1 MKFKTLYLAAVMLLA
16 ALQVV
21 HADTYS
27 NVYTLADVTQ
37 GNEGEVVDPSL
48 NKEWEPGIDWHTMQI
63 GSGGLYISNN
73 KGATYITL
81 ASNRTQ
87 FADADLW
94 YRTGNN
100 TDGYL
105 IYNKEAGPN
114 KVLAAPTTMKGTQG
128 GDSYPIM
135 VDKDHVPEGY
145 TSTWLFAKS
154 NDLGSNV
161 EAFYMYEKGH
171 EGYKVNNR
179 NGKFAFWTGGADHG
193 SSIQWKW
200 AQRTMEVNMNTGTFT
215 SKNSNWAKTWTS
227 TASAPKLVVD
237 AGANNMSIA
246 NSNATR
252 IQAFRGTTEPQ
263 SYTISAG
270 ADYAI
275 AAYSFDFVM
284 SGTTAITLTDAAGH
298 KYTSKSTAQTV
309 DCKDLNER
317 STSFQLSGANA
328 GVDLTHFL
336 VTIRKAA
343 VPAEPQVEIFTTPT
357 TQAIPYRIPAI
368 ATAYDGTVV
377 AVADYRYS
385 RVDIGSGRIDLHI
398 RRSHDNGATWSEPQ
412 YIDEEFIYSKFDKS
426 AYGPIRGWFVGSGKI
441 CQSKTTKVGTHYR
454 LYCVGSSC
462 RQGSNETANWVL
474 YSDDFGKTWLFLGGC
489 DESPVPG
496 GDEPKAEELPDGSIL
511 LSSRCT
517 GGRNFN
523 IFTFSDTRS
532 GQGTWGQVAFSGSG
546 NKGVTALSNA
556 CNGEVLLV
564 PVTRKKDKKTMFLL
578 LQSLPFGSGRANVGI
593 YYKALESLA
602 DYRTPDAIAKDWDGR
617 HQSSYISSA
626 YSTMTWQKNNTIGF
640 VYEED
645 TYGTSGGGYTIIYK
659 NYSIEQ
665 ITDSAFTYN
674 PSVNGDSLTAL
685 GMGAVVDDVTST
697 DNVGTIVG
705 QYTPE
710 AAHLVNDAYSEYAA
724 HPSRQQYERLNG
736 IIGSAPR
743 VKMGLERYYTL
754 RNYGRGAKRYALYA
768 NNATELSVSTN
779 RKAGKAMWCIVPTA
793 DDPEV
798 FYLVNKAHPKSM
810 VGPTLAVET
819 RTVLTS
825 NPKEAGRYRIVS
837 TTQGLSKL
845 QCLNPTNATYPFLH
859 LAGDNVRIVPWLAS
873 SPANNAPSFWYIE
886 PTDVMTG
893 IEHITLPPNPNAA
906 AAAKACYDLGGR
918 AIQQPQKGQVY
929 IKGGKKR
936 VE

>member
-1 MKFKTLYLAAVMLLA
+1 M
-16 ALQVV
+16 
-21 HADTYS
+21 
-27 NVYTLADVTQ
+27 
-37 GNEGEVVDPSL
+37 
-48 NKEWEPGIDWHTMQI
+48 
-63 GSGGLYISNN
+63 
-73 KGATYITL
+73 
-81 ASNRTQ
+81 
-87 FADADLW
+87 
-94 YRTGNN
+94 
-100 TDGYL
+100 
-105 IYNKEAGPN
+105 
-114 KVLAAPTTMKGTQG
+114 
-128 GDSYPIM
+128 
-135 VDKDHVPEGY
+135 
-145 TSTWLFAKS
+145 
-154 NDLGSNV
+154 
-161 EAFYMYEKGH
+161 
-171 EGYKVNNR
+171 
-179 NGKFAFWTGGADHG
+179 
-193 SSIQWKW
+193 
-200 AQRTMEVNMNTGTFT
+200 
-215 SKNSNWAKTWTS
+215 
-227 TASAPKLVVD
+227 
-237 AGANNMSIA
+237 
-246 NSNATR
+246 
-252 IQAFRGTTEPQ
+252 
-263 SYTISAG
+263 
-270 ADYAI
+270 
-275 AAYSFDFVM
+275 
-284 SGTTAITLTDAAGH
+284 
-298 KYTSKSTAQTV
+298 
-309 DCKDLNER
+309 
-317 STSFQLSGANA
+317 
-328 GVDLTHFL
+328 DLTHFL

-398 RRSHDNGATWSEPQ
+398 RRSHDNGATWDDIMMPEVMRGDGDKTEGHQKAGYGDPCIVGDSESPRMIITACSGTPGFFGGTRTHHQGWARWYSDDNGATWSEPQ

-474 YSDDFGKTWLFLGGC
+474 YSDDFGKTWQFLGGC

-523 IFTFSDTRS
+523 IFTFSDTRC

-645 TYGTSGGGYTIIYK
+645 TYGTSSGGYTIIYK

-710 AAHLVNDAYSEYAA
+710 AARLVNDAYSEYAA

-754 RNYGRGAKRYALYA
+754 RNYGRGAKLYALYA

-779 RKAGKAMWCIVPTA
+779 RKAEKAMCASCPRPTI
-793 DDPEV
+793 PRC
-798 FYLVNKAHPKSM
+798 SIWS
-810 VGPTLAVET
+810 T
-819 RTVLTS
+819 RRT
-825 NPKEAGRYRIVS
+825 P
-837 TTQGLSKL
+837 
-845 QCLNPTNATYPFLH
+845 
-859 LAGDNVRIVPWLAS
+859 
-873 SPANNAPSFWYIE
+873 
-886 PTDVMTG
+886 
-893 IEHITLPPNPNAA
+893 
-906 AAAKACYDLGGR
+906 R
-918 AIQQPQKGQVY
+918 AW
-929 IKGGKKR
+929 
-936 VE
+936 

>member
-1 MKFKTLYLAAVMLLA
+1 MDIMLFI
-16 ALQVV
+16 
-21 HADTYS
+21 
-27 NVYTLADVTQ
+27 
-37 GNEGEVVDPSL
+37 
-48 NKEWEPGIDWHTMQI
+48 KI
-63 GSGGLYISNN
+63 
-73 KGATYITL
+73 
-81 ASNRTQ
+81 
-87 FADADLW
+87 
-94 YRTGNN
+94 
-100 TDGYL
+100 
-105 IYNKEAGPN
+105 
-114 KVLAAPTTMKGTQG
+114 
-128 GDSYPIM
+128 
-135 VDKDHVPEGY
+135 
-145 TSTWLFAKS
+145 
-154 NDLGSNV
+154 
-161 EAFYMYEKGH
+161 
-171 EGYKVNNR
+171 
-179 NGKFAFWTGGADHG
+179 
-193 SSIQWKW
+193 
-200 AQRTMEVNMNTGTFT
+200 GTFT

-462 RQGSNETANWVL
+462 RQGSSETANWVL

-602 DYRTPDAIAKDWDGR
+602 DYRTPDAIAKNWDGL

-710 AAHLVNDAYSEYAA
+710 AARLVNDAYSEYAA

-798 FYLVNKAHPKSM
+798 FHLVNKAHPKSM
-810 VGPTLAVET
+810 VGPTLAVEK

-906 AAAKACYDLGGR
+906 ATAEACYDLGGR

-929 IKGGKKR
+929 IKGGKKH

>member
-1 MKFKTLYLAAVMLLA
+1 MLFI
-16 ALQVV
+16 
-21 HADTYS
+21 
-27 NVYTLADVTQ
+27 
-37 GNEGEVVDPSL
+37 
-48 NKEWEPGIDWHTMQI
+48 KI
-63 GSGGLYISNN
+63 
-73 KGATYITL
+73 
-81 ASNRTQ
+81 
-87 FADADLW
+87 
-94 YRTGNN
+94 
-100 TDGYL
+100 
-105 IYNKEAGPN
+105 
-114 KVLAAPTTMKGTQG
+114 
-128 GDSYPIM
+128 
-135 VDKDHVPEGY
+135 
-145 TSTWLFAKS
+145 
-154 NDLGSNV
+154 
-161 EAFYMYEKGH
+161 
-171 EGYKVNNR
+171 
-179 NGKFAFWTGGADHG
+179 
-193 SSIQWKW
+193 
-200 AQRTMEVNMNTGTFT
+200 GTFT

-779 RKAGKAMWCIVPTA
+779 RKAEKAMWCIVPTA

-906 AAAKACYDLGGR
+906 ATAEACYDLGGR

-929 IKGGKKR
+929 IKGGKKH

>member
-1 MKFKTLYLAAVMLLA
+1 
-16 ALQVV
+16 
-21 HADTYS
+21 
-27 NVYTLADVTQ
+27 
-37 GNEGEVVDPSL
+37 
-48 NKEWEPGIDWHTMQI
+48 
-63 GSGGLYISNN
+63 
-73 KGATYITL
+73 
-81 ASNRTQ
+81 
-87 FADADLW
+87 
-94 YRTGNN
+94 
-100 TDGYL
+100 
-105 IYNKEAGPN
+105 
-114 KVLAAPTTMKGTQG
+114 
-128 GDSYPIM
+128 
-135 VDKDHVPEGY
+135 
-145 TSTWLFAKS
+145 
-154 NDLGSNV
+154 
-161 EAFYMYEKGH
+161 
-171 EGYKVNNR
+171 
-179 NGKFAFWTGGADHG
+179 
-193 SSIQWKW
+193 
-200 AQRTMEVNMNTGTFT
+200 MNTGTFT

-685 GMGAVVDDVTST
+685 GMGAVVDDITST

-705 QYTPE
+705 QYTTE
-710 AAHLVNDAYSEYAA
+710 AAHLVNDAYNEYAA

-754 RNYGRGAKRYALYA
+754 RNYGRGAKLYALYA

-798 FYLVNKAHPKSM
+798 FHLVNKAHPTSM

-845 QCLNPTNATYPFLH
+845 QCINPTNATYPYLH

-893 IEHITLPPNPNAA
+893 IEHITLPLNPNAA
-906 AAAKACYDLGGR
+906 ATAEACYDLGGR

-929 IKGGKKR
+929 IKEGKKR

>member
-1 MKFKTLYLAAVMLLA
+1 M
-16 ALQVV
+16 
-21 HADTYS
+21 
-27 NVYTLADVTQ
+27 
-37 GNEGEVVDPSL
+37 
-48 NKEWEPGIDWHTMQI
+48 
-63 GSGGLYISNN
+63 
-73 KGATYITL
+73 
-81 ASNRTQ
+81 
-87 FADADLW
+87 
-94 YRTGNN
+94 
-100 TDGYL
+100 
-105 IYNKEAGPN
+105 
-114 KVLAAPTTMKGTQG
+114 
-128 GDSYPIM
+128 
-135 VDKDHVPEGY
+135 
-145 TSTWLFAKS
+145 
-154 NDLGSNV
+154 
-161 EAFYMYEKGH
+161 
-171 EGYKVNNR
+171 
-179 NGKFAFWTGGADHG
+179 
-193 SSIQWKW
+193 
-200 AQRTMEVNMNTGTFT
+200 
-215 SKNSNWAKTWTS
+215 
-227 TASAPKLVVD
+227 
-237 AGANNMSIA
+237 
-246 NSNATR
+246 
-252 IQAFRGTTEPQ
+252 
-263 SYTISAG
+263 
-270 ADYAI
+270 
-275 AAYSFDFVM
+275 
-284 SGTTAITLTDAAGH
+284 
-298 KYTSKSTAQTV
+298 
-309 DCKDLNER
+309 
-317 STSFQLSGANA
+317 
-328 GVDLTHFL
+328 
-336 VTIRKAA
+336 
-343 VPAEPQVEIFTTPT
+343 
-357 TQAIPYRIPAI
+357 
-368 ATAYDGTVV
+368 
-377 AVADYRYS
+377 
-385 RVDIGSGRIDLHI
+385 
-398 RRSHDNGATWSEPQ
+398 
-412 YIDEEFIYSKFDKS
+412 
-426 AYGPIRGWFVGSGKI
+426 GSGKI

-710 AAHLVNDAYSEYAA
+710 AARLVNDAYSEYAA

-779 RKAGKAMWCIVPTA
+779 RKAEKAMWCIVPTA

-893 IEHITLPPNPNAA
+893 IEHITLPLNPNAA
-906 AAAKACYDLGGR
+906 ATAEACYDLGGR

-929 IKGGKKR
+929 IKGGKKH

>member
-1 MKFKTLYLAAVMLLA
+1 M
-16 ALQVV
+16 
-21 HADTYS
+21 
-27 NVYTLADVTQ
+27 
-37 GNEGEVVDPSL
+37 
-48 NKEWEPGIDWHTMQI
+48 
-63 GSGGLYISNN
+63 
-73 KGATYITL
+73 
-81 ASNRTQ
+81 
-87 FADADLW
+87 
-94 YRTGNN
+94 
-100 TDGYL
+100 
-105 IYNKEAGPN
+105 
-114 KVLAAPTTMKGTQG
+114 
-128 GDSYPIM
+128 
-135 VDKDHVPEGY
+135 
-145 TSTWLFAKS
+145 
-154 NDLGSNV
+154 
-161 EAFYMYEKGH
+161 
-171 EGYKVNNR
+171 
-179 NGKFAFWTGGADHG
+179 
-193 SSIQWKW
+193 
-200 AQRTMEVNMNTGTFT
+200 
-215 SKNSNWAKTWTS
+215 
-227 TASAPKLVVD
+227 
-237 AGANNMSIA
+237 
-246 NSNATR
+246 
-252 IQAFRGTTEPQ
+252 
-263 SYTISAG
+263 
-270 ADYAI
+270 
-275 AAYSFDFVM
+275 
-284 SGTTAITLTDAAGH
+284 
-298 KYTSKSTAQTV
+298 
-309 DCKDLNER
+309 
-317 STSFQLSGANA
+317 
-328 GVDLTHFL
+328 DLTHFL

-398 RRSHDNGATWSEPQ
+398 RRSHDNGATWDDIMMSEVMRGDGDKTEGHQKAGYGDPCIVGDSESPRMIITACSGTPGFFGGTRTHHQGWARWYSDDNGATWSEPQ

-474 YSDDFGKTWLFLGGC
+474 YSDDFGKTWQFLGGC

-523 IFTFSDTRS
+523 IFTFSDTRC

-710 AAHLVNDAYSEYAA
+710 AARLVNDAYNEYAA

-754 RNYGRGAKRYALYA
+754 RNYGRGAKLYALYA

-779 RKAGKAMWCIVPTA
+779 RKAEKAMCASCPRPTI
-793 DDPEV
+793 PRC
-798 FYLVNKAHPKSM
+798 SIWS
-810 VGPTLAVET
+810 T
-819 RTVLTS
+819 RRT
-825 NPKEAGRYRIVS
+825 P
-837 TTQGLSKL
+837 
-845 QCLNPTNATYPFLH
+845 
-859 LAGDNVRIVPWLAS
+859 
-873 SPANNAPSFWYIE
+873 
-886 PTDVMTG
+886 
-893 IEHITLPPNPNAA
+893 
-906 AAAKACYDLGGR
+906 R
-918 AIQQPQKGQVY
+918 AW
-929 IKGGKKR
+929 
-936 VE
+936 

>member
-1 MKFKTLYLAAVMLLA
+1 M
-16 ALQVV
+16 
-21 HADTYS
+21 
-27 NVYTLADVTQ
+27 
-37 GNEGEVVDPSL
+37 
-48 NKEWEPGIDWHTMQI
+48 
-63 GSGGLYISNN
+63 
-73 KGATYITL
+73 
-81 ASNRTQ
+81 
-87 FADADLW
+87 
-94 YRTGNN
+94 
-100 TDGYL
+100 
-105 IYNKEAGPN
+105 
-114 KVLAAPTTMKGTQG
+114 
-128 GDSYPIM
+128 
-135 VDKDHVPEGY
+135 
-145 TSTWLFAKS
+145 
-154 NDLGSNV
+154 
-161 EAFYMYEKGH
+161 
-171 EGYKVNNR
+171 
-179 NGKFAFWTGGADHG
+179 
-193 SSIQWKW
+193 
-200 AQRTMEVNMNTGTFT
+200 
-215 SKNSNWAKTWTS
+215 
-227 TASAPKLVVD
+227 
-237 AGANNMSIA
+237 
-246 NSNATR
+246 
-252 IQAFRGTTEPQ
+252 
-263 SYTISAG
+263 
-270 ADYAI
+270 
-275 AAYSFDFVM
+275 
-284 SGTTAITLTDAAGH
+284 
-298 KYTSKSTAQTV
+298 
-309 DCKDLNER
+309 
-317 STSFQLSGANA
+317 
-328 GVDLTHFL
+328 DLTHFL

-398 RRSHDNGATWSEPQ
+398 RRSHDNGATWDDIMMPEVMRGDGDKTEGHQKAGYGDPCIVGDSESPRMIITACSGTPGFFGGTRTHHQGWARWYSDDNGATWSEPQ

-474 YSDDFGKTWLFLGGC
+474 YSDDFGKTWQFLGGC

-532 GQGTWGQVAFSGSG
+532 GQGTWGQVAFSGNS

-645 TYGTSGGGYTIIYK
+645 TYGTSSGGYTIIYK

-685 GMGAVVDDVTST
+685 GMGAVVDAVTST

-710 AAHLVNDAYSEYAA
+710 AARLVNDAYSEYAA

-754 RNYGRGAKRYALYA
+754 RNYGRGAKLYALYA

-779 RKAGKAMWCIVPTA
+779 RKAEKAMCASCPRPTI
-793 DDPEV
+793 PRC
-798 FYLVNKAHPKSM
+798 S
-810 VGPTLAVET
+810 
-819 RTVLTS
+819 
-825 NPKEAGRYRIVS
+825 I
-837 TTQGLSKL
+837 
-845 QCLNPTNATYPFLH
+845 
-859 LAGDNVRIVPWLAS
+859 W
-873 SPANNAPSFWYIE
+873 
-886 PTDVMTG
+886 
-893 IEHITLPPNPNAA
+893 
-906 AAAKACYDLGGR
+906 
-918 AIQQPQKGQVY
+918 
-929 IKGGKKR
+929 
-936 VE
+936 

>member
-1 MKFKTLYLAAVMLLA
+1 M
-16 ALQVV
+16 
-21 HADTYS
+21 
-27 NVYTLADVTQ
+27 
-37 GNEGEVVDPSL
+37 
-48 NKEWEPGIDWHTMQI
+48 
-63 GSGGLYISNN
+63 
-73 KGATYITL
+73 
-81 ASNRTQ
+81 
-87 FADADLW
+87 
-94 YRTGNN
+94 
-100 TDGYL
+100 
-105 IYNKEAGPN
+105 
-114 KVLAAPTTMKGTQG
+114 
-128 GDSYPIM
+128 
-135 VDKDHVPEGY
+135 
-145 TSTWLFAKS
+145 
-154 NDLGSNV
+154 
-161 EAFYMYEKGH
+161 
-171 EGYKVNNR
+171 
-179 NGKFAFWTGGADHG
+179 
-193 SSIQWKW
+193 
-200 AQRTMEVNMNTGTFT
+200 
-215 SKNSNWAKTWTS
+215 
-227 TASAPKLVVD
+227 
-237 AGANNMSIA
+237 
-246 NSNATR
+246 
-252 IQAFRGTTEPQ
+252 
-263 SYTISAG
+263 
-270 ADYAI
+270 
-275 AAYSFDFVM
+275 
-284 SGTTAITLTDAAGH
+284 
-298 KYTSKSTAQTV
+298 
-309 DCKDLNER
+309 
-317 STSFQLSGANA
+317 
-328 GVDLTHFL
+328 
-336 VTIRKAA
+336 
-343 VPAEPQVEIFTTPT
+343 
-357 TQAIPYRIPAI
+357 
-368 ATAYDGTVV
+368 
-377 AVADYRYS
+377 
-385 RVDIGSGRIDLHI
+385 
-398 RRSHDNGATWSEPQ
+398 
-412 YIDEEFIYSKFDKS
+412 
-426 AYGPIRGWFVGSGKI
+426 GSGKI

-710 AAHLVNDAYSEYAA
+710 AARLVNDAYSEYAA

-810 VGPTLAVET
+810 VGPTLAVEK

-845 QCLNPTNATYPFLH
+845 QCINPTNATYPFLH

-893 IEHITLPPNPNAA
+893 IEHITLPLNPNAA
-906 AAAKACYDLGGR
+906 ATAEACYDLGGR

-929 IKGGKKR
+929 IKGGKKH

>member
-1 MKFKTLYLAAVMLLA
+1 M
-16 ALQVV
+16 
-21 HADTYS
+21 
-27 NVYTLADVTQ
+27 
-37 GNEGEVVDPSL
+37 
-48 NKEWEPGIDWHTMQI
+48 
-63 GSGGLYISNN
+63 
-73 KGATYITL
+73 
-81 ASNRTQ
+81 
-87 FADADLW
+87 
-94 YRTGNN
+94 
-100 TDGYL
+100 
-105 IYNKEAGPN
+105 
-114 KVLAAPTTMKGTQG
+114 
-128 GDSYPIM
+128 
-135 VDKDHVPEGY
+135 
-145 TSTWLFAKS
+145 
-154 NDLGSNV
+154 
-161 EAFYMYEKGH
+161 
-171 EGYKVNNR
+171 
-179 NGKFAFWTGGADHG
+179 
-193 SSIQWKW
+193 
-200 AQRTMEVNMNTGTFT
+200 
-215 SKNSNWAKTWTS
+215 
-227 TASAPKLVVD
+227 
-237 AGANNMSIA
+237 
-246 NSNATR
+246 
-252 IQAFRGTTEPQ
+252 
-263 SYTISAG
+263 
-270 ADYAI
+270 
-275 AAYSFDFVM
+275 
-284 SGTTAITLTDAAGH
+284 
-298 KYTSKSTAQTV
+298 
-309 DCKDLNER
+309 
-317 STSFQLSGANA
+317 
-328 GVDLTHFL
+328 DLTHFL

-398 RRSHDNGATWSEPQ
+398 RRSHDNGATWDDIMMPEVMRGDGDKTEGHQKAGYGDPCIVGDSESPRMIITACSGTPGFFGGTRTHHQGWARWYSDDNGATWSEPQ

-474 YSDDFGKTWLFLGGC
+474 YSDDFGKTWQFLGGC

-564 PVTRKKDKKTMFLL
+564 HVTRKKDKKTMFLL

-602 DYRTPDAIAKDWDGR
+602 DYRTPDAIAKNWDGR

-685 GMGAVVDDVTST
+685 GMGAVVDAVTST

-710 AAHLVNDAYSEYAA
+710 AARLVNDAYSEYAA

-754 RNYGRGAKRYALYA
+754 RNYGRG
-768 NNATELSVSTN
+768 V
-779 RKAGKAMWCIVPTA
+779 
-793 DDPEV
+793 
-798 FYLVNKAHPKSM
+798 
-810 VGPTLAVET
+810 VG
-819 RTVLTS
+819 
-825 NPKEAGRYRIVS
+825 I
-837 TTQGLSKL
+837 
-845 QCLNPTNATYPFLH
+845 
-859 LAGDNVRIVPWLAS
+859 
-873 SPANNAPSFWYIE
+873 
-886 PTDVMTG
+886 
-893 IEHITLPPNPNAA
+893 
-906 AAAKACYDLGGR
+906 
-918 AIQQPQKGQVY
+918 
-929 IKGGKKR
+929 
-936 VE
+936 

>member
-1 MKFKTLYLAAVMLLA
+1 MLFI
-16 ALQVV
+16 
-21 HADTYS
+21 
-27 NVYTLADVTQ
+27 
-37 GNEGEVVDPSL
+37 
-48 NKEWEPGIDWHTMQI
+48 KI
-63 GSGGLYISNN
+63 
-73 KGATYITL
+73 
-81 ASNRTQ
+81 
-87 FADADLW
+87 
-94 YRTGNN
+94 
-100 TDGYL
+100 
-105 IYNKEAGPN
+105 
-114 KVLAAPTTMKGTQG
+114 
-128 GDSYPIM
+128 
-135 VDKDHVPEGY
+135 
-145 TSTWLFAKS
+145 
-154 NDLGSNV
+154 
-161 EAFYMYEKGH
+161 
-171 EGYKVNNR
+171 
-179 NGKFAFWTGGADHG
+179 
-193 SSIQWKW
+193 
-200 AQRTMEVNMNTGTFT
+200 GTFT

-343 VPAEPQVEIFTTPT
+343 VPAEPQVEIFTTPN

-398 RRSHDNGATWSEPQ
+398 RRSHDNGATWDDIMMPEVMRGDGDKTEGHQKAGYGDPCIVGDSESPRMIITACSGTPGFFGGTRTHHQGWARWYSDDNGATWSEPQ

-474 YSDDFGKTWLFLGGC
+474 YSDDFGKTWQFLGGC

-710 AAHLVNDAYSEYAA
+710 AARLVNDAYSEYAA

-779 RKAGKAMWCIVPTA
+779 RKAEKAMWCIVPTA

-837 TTQGLSKL
+837 TTQ
-845 QCLNPTNATYPFLH
+845 
-859 LAGDNVRIVPWLAS
+859 
-873 SPANNAPSFWYIE
+873 
-886 PTDVMTG
+886 
-893 IEHITLPPNPNAA
+893 
-906 AAAKACYDLGGR
+906 
-918 AIQQPQKGQVY
+918 
-929 IKGGKKR
+929 
-936 VE
+936 

>member
-1 MKFKTLYLAAVMLLA
+1 M
-16 ALQVV
+16 
-21 HADTYS
+21 
-27 NVYTLADVTQ
+27 
-37 GNEGEVVDPSL
+37 
-48 NKEWEPGIDWHTMQI
+48 
-63 GSGGLYISNN
+63 
-73 KGATYITL
+73 
-81 ASNRTQ
+81 
-87 FADADLW
+87 
-94 YRTGNN
+94 
-100 TDGYL
+100 
-105 IYNKEAGPN
+105 
-114 KVLAAPTTMKGTQG
+114 
-128 GDSYPIM
+128 
-135 VDKDHVPEGY
+135 
-145 TSTWLFAKS
+145 
-154 NDLGSNV
+154 
-161 EAFYMYEKGH
+161 
-171 EGYKVNNR
+171 
-179 NGKFAFWTGGADHG
+179 
-193 SSIQWKW
+193 
-200 AQRTMEVNMNTGTFT
+200 
-215 SKNSNWAKTWTS
+215 
-227 TASAPKLVVD
+227 
-237 AGANNMSIA
+237 
-246 NSNATR
+246 
-252 IQAFRGTTEPQ
+252 
-263 SYTISAG
+263 
-270 ADYAI
+270 
-275 AAYSFDFVM
+275 
-284 SGTTAITLTDAAGH
+284 
-298 KYTSKSTAQTV
+298 
-309 DCKDLNER
+309 
-317 STSFQLSGANA
+317 
-328 GVDLTHFL
+328 DLTHFL

-398 RRSHDNGATWSEPQ
+398 RRSHDNGATWDDIMMPEVMRGDGDKTEGHQKAGYGDPCIVGDSESPRMIITACSGTPGFFGGTRTHHQGWARWYSDDNGATWSEPQ

-523 IFTFSDTRS
+523 IFTFSDTRC

-602 DYRTPDAIAKDWDGR
+602 DYRTPDAIAKNWDGR

-685 GMGAVVDDVTST
+685 GMGAVVDAVTST

-705 QYTPE
+705 QYTTE
-710 AAHLVNDAYSEYAA
+710 A
-724 HPSRQQYERLNG
+724 
-736 IIGSAPR
+736 
-743 VKMGLERYYTL
+743 
-754 RNYGRGAKRYALYA
+754 
-768 NNATELSVSTN
+768 
-779 RKAGKAMWCIVPTA
+779 PT
-793 DDPEV
+793 
-798 FYLVNKAHPKSM
+798 
-810 VGPTLAVET
+810 
-819 RTVLTS
+819 
-825 NPKEAGRYRIVS
+825 
-837 TTQGLSKL
+837 
-845 QCLNPTNATYPFLH
+845 
-859 LAGDNVRIVPWLAS
+859 W
-873 SPANNAPSFWYIE
+873 
-886 PTDVMTG
+886 
-893 IEHITLPPNPNAA
+893 
-906 AAAKACYDLGGR
+906 
-918 AIQQPQKGQVY
+918 
-929 IKGGKKR
+929 
-936 VE
+936 

>member
-1 MKFKTLYLAAVMLLA
+1 M
-16 ALQVV
+16 
-21 HADTYS
+21 
-27 NVYTLADVTQ
+27 
-37 GNEGEVVDPSL
+37 
-48 NKEWEPGIDWHTMQI
+48 
-63 GSGGLYISNN
+63 
-73 KGATYITL
+73 
-81 ASNRTQ
+81 
-87 FADADLW
+87 
-94 YRTGNN
+94 
-100 TDGYL
+100 
-105 IYNKEAGPN
+105 
-114 KVLAAPTTMKGTQG
+114 
-128 GDSYPIM
+128 
-135 VDKDHVPEGY
+135 
-145 TSTWLFAKS
+145 
-154 NDLGSNV
+154 
-161 EAFYMYEKGH
+161 
-171 EGYKVNNR
+171 
-179 NGKFAFWTGGADHG
+179 
-193 SSIQWKW
+193 
-200 AQRTMEVNMNTGTFT
+200 
-215 SKNSNWAKTWTS
+215 
-227 TASAPKLVVD
+227 
-237 AGANNMSIA
+237 
-246 NSNATR
+246 
-252 IQAFRGTTEPQ
+252 
-263 SYTISAG
+263 
-270 ADYAI
+270 
-275 AAYSFDFVM
+275 
-284 SGTTAITLTDAAGH
+284 
-298 KYTSKSTAQTV
+298 
-309 DCKDLNER
+309 
-317 STSFQLSGANA
+317 
-328 GVDLTHFL
+328 
-336 VTIRKAA
+336 
-343 VPAEPQVEIFTTPT
+343 
-357 TQAIPYRIPAI
+357 
-368 ATAYDGTVV
+368 
-377 AVADYRYS
+377 
-385 RVDIGSGRIDLHI
+385 
-398 RRSHDNGATWSEPQ
+398 
-412 YIDEEFIYSKFDKS
+412 
-426 AYGPIRGWFVGSGKI
+426 
-441 CQSKTTKVGTHYR
+441 
-454 LYCVGSSC
+454 
-462 RQGSNETANWVL
+462 L

-685 GMGAVVDDVTST
+685 DMGAVVDDVTST

-710 AAHLVNDAYSEYAA
+710 AARLVNDAYSEYAA

-779 RKAGKAMWCIVPTA
+779 RKAEKAMWCIVPTA

-810 VGPTLAVET
+810 VGPTLAVEK

-893 IEHITLPPNPNAA
+893 IEHITLPLNPNAA
-906 AAAKACYDLGGR
+906 EAAEACYDLGGR

-929 IKGGKKR
+929 IKGGKKH

>member
-1 MKFKTLYLAAVMLLA
+1 M
-16 ALQVV
+16 
-21 HADTYS
+21 
-27 NVYTLADVTQ
+27 
-37 GNEGEVVDPSL
+37 
-48 NKEWEPGIDWHTMQI
+48 
-63 GSGGLYISNN
+63 
-73 KGATYITL
+73 
-81 ASNRTQ
+81 
-87 FADADLW
+87 
-94 YRTGNN
+94 
-100 TDGYL
+100 
-105 IYNKEAGPN
+105 
-114 KVLAAPTTMKGTQG
+114 
-128 GDSYPIM
+128 
-135 VDKDHVPEGY
+135 
-145 TSTWLFAKS
+145 
-154 NDLGSNV
+154 
-161 EAFYMYEKGH
+161 
-171 EGYKVNNR
+171 
-179 NGKFAFWTGGADHG
+179 
-193 SSIQWKW
+193 
-200 AQRTMEVNMNTGTFT
+200 
-215 SKNSNWAKTWTS
+215 
-227 TASAPKLVVD
+227 
-237 AGANNMSIA
+237 
-246 NSNATR
+246 
-252 IQAFRGTTEPQ
+252 
-263 SYTISAG
+263 
-270 ADYAI
+270 
-275 AAYSFDFVM
+275 
-284 SGTTAITLTDAAGH
+284 
-298 KYTSKSTAQTV
+298 
-309 DCKDLNER
+309 
-317 STSFQLSGANA
+317 
-328 GVDLTHFL
+328 DLTHFL

-398 RRSHDNGATWSEPQ
+398 RRSHDNGATWDDIMMPEVMRGDGDKTEGHQKAGYGDPCIVGDSESPRMIITACSGTPGFFGGTRTHHQGWARWYSDDNGATWSEPQ

-474 YSDDFGKTWLFLGGC
+474 YSDDFGKTWQFLGGC

-523 IFTFSDTRS
+523 IFTFSDTRC

-685 GMGAVVDDVTST
+685 GMGAVVDAVTST

-710 AAHLVNDAYSEYAA
+710 AARLVVDAYSEYAA

-779 RKAGKAMWCIVPTA
+779 RKAEKALWCIVPTA

-798 FYLVNKAHPKSM
+798 F
-810 VGPTLAVET
+810 
-819 RTVLTS
+819 
-825 NPKEAGRYRIVS
+825 
-837 TTQGLSKL
+837 
-845 QCLNPTNATYPFLH
+845 
-859 LAGDNVRIVPWLAS
+859 
-873 SPANNAPSFWYIE
+873 
-886 PTDVMTG
+886 
-893 IEHITLPPNPNAA
+893 
-906 AAAKACYDLGGR
+906 
-918 AIQQPQKGQVY
+918 
-929 IKGGKKR
+929 
-936 VE
+936 

>member
-1 MKFKTLYLAAVMLLA
+1 MDIMLFI
-16 ALQVV
+16 
-21 HADTYS
+21 
-27 NVYTLADVTQ
+27 
-37 GNEGEVVDPSL
+37 
-48 NKEWEPGIDWHTMQI
+48 KI
-63 GSGGLYISNN
+63 
-73 KGATYITL
+73 
-81 ASNRTQ
+81 
-87 FADADLW
+87 
-94 YRTGNN
+94 
-100 TDGYL
+100 
-105 IYNKEAGPN
+105 
-114 KVLAAPTTMKGTQG
+114 
-128 GDSYPIM
+128 
-135 VDKDHVPEGY
+135 
-145 TSTWLFAKS
+145 
-154 NDLGSNV
+154 
-161 EAFYMYEKGH
+161 
-171 EGYKVNNR
+171 
-179 NGKFAFWTGGADHG
+179 
-193 SSIQWKW
+193 
-200 AQRTMEVNMNTGTFT
+200 GTFT

-328 GVDLTHFL
+328 RVDLTHFL

-523 IFTFSDTRS
+523 IFTFSDTRC

-710 AAHLVNDAYSEYAA
+710 AARLVNDAYSEYAA

-779 RKAGKAMWCIVPTA
+779 RKAEKAMWCIVPTA

-798 FYLVNKAHPKSM
+798 FYLVNKAHPTSM

-845 QCLNPTNATYPFLH
+845 QCINPTNATYPFLH

-893 IEHITLPPNPNAA
+893 IEHITLPLNPNAA
-906 AAAKACYDLGGR
+906 ATAEACYDLGGR

-929 IKGGKKR
+929 IKEGKKH

>member
-1 MKFKTLYLAAVMLLA
+1 M
-16 ALQVV
+16 
-21 HADTYS
+21 
-27 NVYTLADVTQ
+27 
-37 GNEGEVVDPSL
+37 
-48 NKEWEPGIDWHTMQI
+48 
-63 GSGGLYISNN
+63 
-73 KGATYITL
+73 
-81 ASNRTQ
+81 
-87 FADADLW
+87 
-94 YRTGNN
+94 
-100 TDGYL
+100 
-105 IYNKEAGPN
+105 
-114 KVLAAPTTMKGTQG
+114 
-128 GDSYPIM
+128 
-135 VDKDHVPEGY
+135 
-145 TSTWLFAKS
+145 
-154 NDLGSNV
+154 
-161 EAFYMYEKGH
+161 
-171 EGYKVNNR
+171 
-179 NGKFAFWTGGADHG
+179 
-193 SSIQWKW
+193 
-200 AQRTMEVNMNTGTFT
+200 
-215 SKNSNWAKTWTS
+215 
-227 TASAPKLVVD
+227 
-237 AGANNMSIA
+237 
-246 NSNATR
+246 
-252 IQAFRGTTEPQ
+252 
-263 SYTISAG
+263 
-270 ADYAI
+270 
-275 AAYSFDFVM
+275 
-284 SGTTAITLTDAAGH
+284 
-298 KYTSKSTAQTV
+298 
-309 DCKDLNER
+309 
-317 STSFQLSGANA
+317 
-328 GVDLTHFL
+328 DLTHFL

-398 RRSHDNGATWSEPQ
+398 RRSHDNGATWDDIMMPEVMRGDGDKTEGHQKAGYGDPCIVGDSESPRMIITACSGTPGFFGGTRTHHQGWARGYSDDNGATWSEPQ

-710 AAHLVNDAYSEYAA
+710 AARLVNDAYSEYAA

-754 RNYGRGAKRYALYA
+754 RNYGRGAKLYALYA

-798 FYLVNKAHPKSM
+798 FYLVNKAHPTSM

-825 NPKEAGRYRIVS
+825 NPDRKS
-837 TTQGLSKL
+837 TR
-845 QCLNPTNATYPFLH
+845 LN
-859 LAGDNVRIVPWLAS
+859 S
-873 SPANNAPSFWYIE
+873 SHP
-886 PTDVMTG
+886 
-893 IEHITLPPNPNAA
+893 
-906 AAAKACYDLGGR
+906 
-918 AIQQPQKGQVY
+918 
-929 IKGGKKR
+929 
-936 VE
+936 

>member
-1 MKFKTLYLAAVMLLA
+1 M
-16 ALQVV
+16 
-21 HADTYS
+21 
-27 NVYTLADVTQ
+27 
-37 GNEGEVVDPSL
+37 
-48 NKEWEPGIDWHTMQI
+48 
-63 GSGGLYISNN
+63 
-73 KGATYITL
+73 
-81 ASNRTQ
+81 
-87 FADADLW
+87 
-94 YRTGNN
+94 
-100 TDGYL
+100 
-105 IYNKEAGPN
+105 
-114 KVLAAPTTMKGTQG
+114 
-128 GDSYPIM
+128 
-135 VDKDHVPEGY
+135 
-145 TSTWLFAKS
+145 
-154 NDLGSNV
+154 
-161 EAFYMYEKGH
+161 
-171 EGYKVNNR
+171 
-179 NGKFAFWTGGADHG
+179 
-193 SSIQWKW
+193 
-200 AQRTMEVNMNTGTFT
+200 
-215 SKNSNWAKTWTS
+215 
-227 TASAPKLVVD
+227 
-237 AGANNMSIA
+237 
-246 NSNATR
+246 
-252 IQAFRGTTEPQ
+252 
-263 SYTISAG
+263 
-270 ADYAI
+270 
-275 AAYSFDFVM
+275 
-284 SGTTAITLTDAAGH
+284 
-298 KYTSKSTAQTV
+298 
-309 DCKDLNER
+309 
-317 STSFQLSGANA
+317 
-328 GVDLTHFL
+328 DLTHFL

-398 RRSHDNGATWSEPQ
+398 RRSHDNGATWDDIMMPEVMRGDGDKTEGHQKAGYGDPCIVGDSESPRMIITACSGTPGFFGGTRTHHQGWARWYSDDNGATWSEPQ

-474 YSDDFGKTWLFLGGC
+474 YSDDFGKTWQFLGGC

-523 IFTFSDTRS
+523 IFTFSDTRC

-710 AAHLVNDAYSEYAA
+710 AARLVNDAYSEYAA

-754 RNYGRGAKRYALYA
+754 RNYGRGAKLYALYA

-779 RKAGKAMWCIVPTA
+779 RKAEKAMCASCPRPTI
-793 DDPEV
+793 PRC
-798 FYLVNKAHPKSM
+798 SIWS
-810 VGPTLAVET
+810 T
-819 RTVLTS
+819 RRT
-825 NPKEAGRYRIVS
+825 P
-837 TTQGLSKL
+837 
-845 QCLNPTNATYPFLH
+845 
-859 LAGDNVRIVPWLAS
+859 
-873 SPANNAPSFWYIE
+873 
-886 PTDVMTG
+886 
-893 IEHITLPPNPNAA
+893 
-906 AAAKACYDLGGR
+906 R
-918 AIQQPQKGQVY
+918 AW
-929 IKGGKKR
+929 
-936 VE
+936 

>member
-1 MKFKTLYLAAVMLLA
+1 MDIMLFI
-16 ALQVV
+16 
-21 HADTYS
+21 
-27 NVYTLADVTQ
+27 
-37 GNEGEVVDPSL
+37 
-48 NKEWEPGIDWHTMQI
+48 KI
-63 GSGGLYISNN
+63 
-73 KGATYITL
+73 
-81 ASNRTQ
+81 
-87 FADADLW
+87 
-94 YRTGNN
+94 
-100 TDGYL
+100 
-105 IYNKEAGPN
+105 
-114 KVLAAPTTMKGTQG
+114 
-128 GDSYPIM
+128 
-135 VDKDHVPEGY
+135 
-145 TSTWLFAKS
+145 
-154 NDLGSNV
+154 
-161 EAFYMYEKGH
+161 
-171 EGYKVNNR
+171 
-179 NGKFAFWTGGADHG
+179 
-193 SSIQWKW
+193 
-200 AQRTMEVNMNTGTFT
+200 GTFT
-215 SKNSNWAKTWTS
+215 SKNNNWAKTWTS

-474 YSDDFGKTWLFLGGC
+474 YSDDFGKTWQFLGGC

-523 IFTFSDTRS
+523 IFTFSDTRC

-602 DYRTPDAIAKDWDGR
+602 DYRTPDAIAKNWDGR

-685 GMGAVVDDVTST
+685 GMGAVVDAVTST

-710 AAHLVNDAYSEYAA
+710 AARLVNDAYNEYAA

-754 RNYGRGAKRYALYA
+754 RNYGRGAKLYALYA

-779 RKAGKAMWCIVPTA
+779 RKAEKAMWCIVPTA

-798 FYLVNKAHPKSM
+798 FHLVNKAHPTSM

-845 QCLNPTNATYPFLH
+845 QCINPTNATYPFLH

-873 SPANNAPSFWYIE
+873 SPADNAPSFWFIE

-906 AAAKACYDLGGR
+906 ATAEACYDLGGR

-929 IKGGKKR
+929 IKGGKKH

>member
-1 MKFKTLYLAAVMLLA
+1 M
-16 ALQVV
+16 
-21 HADTYS
+21 
-27 NVYTLADVTQ
+27 
-37 GNEGEVVDPSL
+37 
-48 NKEWEPGIDWHTMQI
+48 
-63 GSGGLYISNN
+63 
-73 KGATYITL
+73 
-81 ASNRTQ
+81 
-87 FADADLW
+87 
-94 YRTGNN
+94 
-100 TDGYL
+100 
-105 IYNKEAGPN
+105 
-114 KVLAAPTTMKGTQG
+114 
-128 GDSYPIM
+128 
-135 VDKDHVPEGY
+135 
-145 TSTWLFAKS
+145 
-154 NDLGSNV
+154 
-161 EAFYMYEKGH
+161 
-171 EGYKVNNR
+171 
-179 NGKFAFWTGGADHG
+179 
-193 SSIQWKW
+193 
-200 AQRTMEVNMNTGTFT
+200 
-215 SKNSNWAKTWTS
+215 
-227 TASAPKLVVD
+227 
-237 AGANNMSIA
+237 
-246 NSNATR
+246 
-252 IQAFRGTTEPQ
+252 
-263 SYTISAG
+263 
-270 ADYAI
+270 
-275 AAYSFDFVM
+275 
-284 SGTTAITLTDAAGH
+284 
-298 KYTSKSTAQTV
+298 
-309 DCKDLNER
+309 
-317 STSFQLSGANA
+317 
-328 GVDLTHFL
+328 DLTHFL

-398 RRSHDNGATWSEPQ
+398 RRSHDNGATWDDIMMPEVMRGDGDKTEGHQKAGYGDPCIVGDSESPRMIITACSGTPGFFGGTRTHHQGWARWYSDDNGATWSEPQ

-474 YSDDFGKTWLFLGGC
+474 YSDDFGKTWQFLGGC

-523 IFTFSDTRS
+523 IFTFSDTRC

-645 TYGTSGGGYTIIYK
+645 TYGTSSGGYTIIYK

-685 GMGAVVDDVTST
+685 GMGAVVDAVTST

-710 AAHLVNDAYSEYAA
+710 AARLVNDAYSEYAA

-754 RNYGRGAKRYALYA
+754 RNYGRGAKLYALYA

-779 RKAGKAMWCIVPTA
+779 RKAEKAMCASCPRPTI
-793 DDPEV
+793 PRC
-798 FYLVNKAHPKSM
+798 SIWS
-810 VGPTLAVET
+810 T
-819 RTVLTS
+819 RRT
-825 NPKEAGRYRIVS
+825 P
-837 TTQGLSKL
+837 
-845 QCLNPTNATYPFLH
+845 
-859 LAGDNVRIVPWLAS
+859 
-873 SPANNAPSFWYIE
+873 
-886 PTDVMTG
+886 
-893 IEHITLPPNPNAA
+893 
-906 AAAKACYDLGGR
+906 R
-918 AIQQPQKGQVY
+918 AW
-929 IKGGKKR
+929 
-936 VE
+936 

>member
-1 MKFKTLYLAAVMLLA
+1 MDIMLFI
-16 ALQVV
+16 
-21 HADTYS
+21 
-27 NVYTLADVTQ
+27 
-37 GNEGEVVDPSL
+37 
-48 NKEWEPGIDWHTMQI
+48 KI
-63 GSGGLYISNN
+63 
-73 KGATYITL
+73 
-81 ASNRTQ
+81 
-87 FADADLW
+87 
-94 YRTGNN
+94 
-100 TDGYL
+100 
-105 IYNKEAGPN
+105 
-114 KVLAAPTTMKGTQG
+114 
-128 GDSYPIM
+128 
-135 VDKDHVPEGY
+135 
-145 TSTWLFAKS
+145 
-154 NDLGSNV
+154 
-161 EAFYMYEKGH
+161 
-171 EGYKVNNR
+171 
-179 NGKFAFWTGGADHG
+179 
-193 SSIQWKW
+193 
-200 AQRTMEVNMNTGTFT
+200 GTFT

-564 PVTRKKDKKTMFLL
+564 PVTRKKDKKPMFLL
-578 LQSLPFGSGRANVGI
+578 LQSLPFGSGRTNVGI

-710 AAHLVNDAYSEYAA
+710 AARLVVDAYSEYAT

-743 VKMGLERYYTL
+743 VKMGLERYYTPPD
-754 RNYGRGAKRYALYA
+754 R
-768 NNATELSVSTN
+768 
-779 RKAGKAMWCIVPTA
+779 P
-793 DDPEV
+793 
-798 FYLVNKAHPKSM
+798 
-810 VGPTLAVET
+810 
-819 RTVLTS
+819 RTSL
-825 NPKEAGRYRIVS
+825 
-837 TTQGLSKL
+837 
-845 QCLNPTNATYPFLH
+845 
-859 LAGDNVRIVPWLAS
+859 
-873 SPANNAPSFWYIE
+873 
-886 PTDVMTG
+886 
-893 IEHITLPPNPNAA
+893 
-906 AAAKACYDLGGR
+906 
-918 AIQQPQKGQVY
+918 
-929 IKGGKKR
+929 
-936 VE
+936 

>member
-1 MKFKTLYLAAVMLLA
+1 M
-16 ALQVV
+16 
-21 HADTYS
+21 
-27 NVYTLADVTQ
+27 
-37 GNEGEVVDPSL
+37 
-48 NKEWEPGIDWHTMQI
+48 
-63 GSGGLYISNN
+63 
-73 KGATYITL
+73 
-81 ASNRTQ
+81 
-87 FADADLW
+87 
-94 YRTGNN
+94 
-100 TDGYL
+100 
-105 IYNKEAGPN
+105 
-114 KVLAAPTTMKGTQG
+114 
-128 GDSYPIM
+128 
-135 VDKDHVPEGY
+135 
-145 TSTWLFAKS
+145 
-154 NDLGSNV
+154 
-161 EAFYMYEKGH
+161 
-171 EGYKVNNR
+171 
-179 NGKFAFWTGGADHG
+179 
-193 SSIQWKW
+193 
-200 AQRTMEVNMNTGTFT
+200 
-215 SKNSNWAKTWTS
+215 
-227 TASAPKLVVD
+227 
-237 AGANNMSIA
+237 
-246 NSNATR
+246 
-252 IQAFRGTTEPQ
+252 
-263 SYTISAG
+263 
-270 ADYAI
+270 
-275 AAYSFDFVM
+275 
-284 SGTTAITLTDAAGH
+284 
-298 KYTSKSTAQTV
+298 
-309 DCKDLNER
+309 
-317 STSFQLSGANA
+317 
-328 GVDLTHFL
+328 DLTHFL

-398 RRSHDNGATWSEPQ
+398 RRSHDNGATWDDIMMSEVMRGDGDKTEGHQKAGYGDPCIVGDSESPRMIITACSGTPGFFGGTRTHHQGWARWYSDDNGATWSEPQ

-474 YSDDFGKTWLFLGGC
+474 YSDDFGKTWQFLGGC

-523 IFTFSDTRS
+523 IFTFSDTRC

-645 TYGTSGGGYTIIYK
+645 TYGTSSGGYTIIYK

-685 GMGAVVDDVTST
+685 GMGAVVDAVTST

-710 AAHLVNDAYSEYAA
+710 AARLVNDAYNEYAA

-754 RNYGRGAKRYALYA
+754 RNYGRGAKLYALYA

-779 RKAGKAMWCIVPTA
+779 RKAEKAMCASCPRPTI
-793 DDPEV
+793 PRC
-798 FYLVNKAHPKSM
+798 SIWS
-810 VGPTLAVET
+810 T
-819 RTVLTS
+819 RRT
-825 NPKEAGRYRIVS
+825 P
-837 TTQGLSKL
+837 
-845 QCLNPTNATYPFLH
+845 
-859 LAGDNVRIVPWLAS
+859 
-873 SPANNAPSFWYIE
+873 
-886 PTDVMTG
+886 
-893 IEHITLPPNPNAA
+893 
-906 AAAKACYDLGGR
+906 R
-918 AIQQPQKGQVY
+918 AW
-929 IKGGKKR
+929 
-936 VE
+936 

>member
-1 MKFKTLYLAAVMLLA
+1 M
-16 ALQVV
+16 
-21 HADTYS
+21 
-27 NVYTLADVTQ
+27 
-37 GNEGEVVDPSL
+37 
-48 NKEWEPGIDWHTMQI
+48 
-63 GSGGLYISNN
+63 
-73 KGATYITL
+73 
-81 ASNRTQ
+81 
-87 FADADLW
+87 
-94 YRTGNN
+94 
-100 TDGYL
+100 
-105 IYNKEAGPN
+105 
-114 KVLAAPTTMKGTQG
+114 
-128 GDSYPIM
+128 
-135 VDKDHVPEGY
+135 
-145 TSTWLFAKS
+145 
-154 NDLGSNV
+154 
-161 EAFYMYEKGH
+161 
-171 EGYKVNNR
+171 
-179 NGKFAFWTGGADHG
+179 
-193 SSIQWKW
+193 
-200 AQRTMEVNMNTGTFT
+200 
-215 SKNSNWAKTWTS
+215 
-227 TASAPKLVVD
+227 
-237 AGANNMSIA
+237 
-246 NSNATR
+246 
-252 IQAFRGTTEPQ
+252 
-263 SYTISAG
+263 
-270 ADYAI
+270 
-275 AAYSFDFVM
+275 
-284 SGTTAITLTDAAGH
+284 
-298 KYTSKSTAQTV
+298 
-309 DCKDLNER
+309 
-317 STSFQLSGANA
+317 
-328 GVDLTHFL
+328 DLTHFL

-398 RRSHDNGATWSEPQ
+398 RRSHDNGATWDDIMMPEVMRGDGDKTEGHQKAGYGDPCIVGDSESPRMIITACSGTPGFFGGTRTHHQGWARWYSDDNGATWSEPQ

-523 IFTFSDTRS
+523 IFAFSDTRS

-602 DYRTPDAIAKDWDGR
+602 DYRTPDAIAKNWDGR

-710 AAHLVNDAYSEYAA
+710 AARLVNDAYSEYAA

-779 RKAGKAMWCIVPTA
+779 RKAEKAMWCIVPTA

-798 FYLVNKAHPKSM
+798 FHLGNKAHPTSM
-810 VGPTLAVET
+810 VGPTLAVE
-819 RTVLTS
+819 
-825 NPKEAGRYRIVS
+825 
-837 TTQGLSKL
+837 
-845 QCLNPTNATYPFLH
+845 
-859 LAGDNVRIVPWLAS
+859 
-873 SPANNAPSFWYIE
+873 
-886 PTDVMTG
+886 
-893 IEHITLPPNPNAA
+893 
-906 AAAKACYDLGGR
+906 KAHG
-918 AIQQPQKGQVY
+918 AHQQPEGSGPIPHSEHNAGTQQTAMHQSHQRHLSLPASCRRQRAYRALVGFVARQQRSVVLVHRAHRRHD
-929 IKGGKKR
+929 GHR
-936 VE
+936 AHFPSTRPERR